1 MRVVPFASFLGVL
14 ALGLACSTPEDGRNQ
29 TSGPP
34 GPDGTVGA
42 GGLTPT
48 WQVGEAFARTCG
60 TLECHGSKYRNMRVY
75 GRYALRLEGLPD
87 QGGSTYPEYL
97 ATYRS
102 IIGLEPEVMA
112 TVTREK
118 TGFDRLSLVRKATGL
133 DEHRGGNRMQPGS
146 AMDRCVRSWLRSAVD
161 DDACR
166 QASTPAPF
174 VDDAGSSDASA
185 SDSGADG
192 GPRDAGAD

>member
-1 MRVVPFASFLGVL
+1 MKAAPFVALLGAL
-14 ALGLACSTPEDGRNQ
+14 ALAAACSTPEDGRNQ

-48 WQVGEAFARTCG
+48 WDVGEAFARTCG
-60 TLECHGSKYRNMRVY
+60 SLECHGSKYRNMRVY

-87 QGGSTYPEYL
+87 QGGSTYAEYL

-112 TVTREK
+112 TVAREK
-118 TGFDRLSLVRKATGL
+118 TGFERLSLIRKATGL
-133 DEHRGGNRMQPGS
+133 DEHRGGNRMVAGGV
-146 AMDRCVRSWLRSAVD
+146 MDRCVRSWLRSAVD
-161 DDACR
+161 VDACR
-166 QASTPAPF
+166 AASTPAPF
-174 VDDAGSSDASA
+174 VDDAGASDAGS
-185 SDSGADG
+185 DG